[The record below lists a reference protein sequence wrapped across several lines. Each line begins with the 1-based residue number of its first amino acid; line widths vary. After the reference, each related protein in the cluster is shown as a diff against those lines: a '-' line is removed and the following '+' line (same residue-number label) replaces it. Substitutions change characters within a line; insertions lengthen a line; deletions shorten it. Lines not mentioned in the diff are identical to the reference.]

1 MDFVDARPA
10 SAIVNDLVLR
20 GDQRLAAVM
29 RPLLW
34 CAADDPIREVARR
47 IGERAGSYALVRLGD
62 PPGERLG
69 IVTDH
74 DFRHRVATGAVGVDA
89 PVSQLAT
96 SPVLAMDCDAAP
108 AAALVRMLE
117 HGVHH
122 LLVTDRA
129 GRPVGVVRVVDLAQ
143 AEVRGPVLVRASIDG
158 AETLDALAAA
168 SATIAT
174 TVVELRADGVPARQV
189 GAVHAV
195 LVEAVLR
202 RVLQLRTEP
211 TLAEVRHSW
220 ILLGS
225 LARREPLPLS
235 DVDTA
240 LMWADPPPGSTDPAD
255 AVRAAASRVLD
266 DLRRCGLS
274 PCPKGANAD
283 NPLFGRSQS
292 DWATAARSW
301 MHDPTR
307 EGALLLSA
315 MVADSRPL
323 TDAALGAHLTDSIR
337 SHTRT
342 SQFLRALLDEALG
355 WRPPT
360 GAVRPFVVDHRGEH
374 RGHLD
379 LKRGGLAPVVALGRW
394 IAIATGDASGTTPER
409 LDRGVAAG
417 LLTADERDT
426 LTGGFDGVY
435 TLLFDH
441 EARAVRA
448 GAEPSTFISPAALNS
463 LTRRH
468 LRETFR
474 AIRHVQVRADQDWIR
489 RLTRDH

>member
-1 MDFVDARPA
+1 MGFVD
-10 SAIVNDLVLR
+10 DLVSP
-20 GDQRLAAVM
+20 GGQRLAAVM

-34 CAADDPIREVARR
+34 CRGDDPAREVARR
-47 IGERAGSYALVRLGD
+47 IGERAGSYALVRLG
-62 PPGERLG
+62 ERLG

-74 DFRHRVATGAVGVDA
+74 DFRHRVATGEVSVHA
-89 PVSQLAT
+89 PVAELAT
-96 SPVLAMDCDAAP
+96 VPVLAMAEDAAP

-122 LLVTDRA
+122 LVVTDRA
-129 GRPVGVVRVVDLAQ
+129 GSPVGVVRVVDLAQ
-143 AEVRGPVLVRASIDG
+143 AEVRGPVLVRAAIDG
-158 AETLDALAAA
+158 AETLDALAEA
-168 SATIAT
+168 SAGIAAT
-174 TVVELRADGVPARQV
+174 LVELRADGVPARQV
-189 GAVHAV
+189 GAVYAV

-202 RVLQLRTEP
+202 RVLRLATEP
-211 TLAEVRHSW
+211 ALADARHSW

-240 LMWADPPPGSTDPAD
+240 LMWADPPPGSADPAD
-255 AVRAAASRVLD
+255 AVRAAAGRILD
-266 DLRRCGLS
+266 DLRRCGLR

-283 NPLFGRSQS
+283 NPLFARSQS
-292 DWATAARSW
+292 AWAAAARTW
-301 MHDPTR
+301 LHDPTR

-360 GAVRPFVVDHRGEH
+360 GAVRPFLVAPRGEH

-426 LTGGFDGVY
+426 LTGGFDSVY
-435 TLLFDH
+435 TLLYDH

-448 GAEPSTFISPAALNS
+448 GAEPSTFINPAALDT

-474 AIRHVQVRADQDWIR
+474 AIRHVQIRADQDWIR
-489 RLTRDH
+489 RLTHDR